1 MLIIIKK
8 KLSLHYLYGVP
19 SQAEIIPIE
28 PAKVILGREGSFHNY
43 PPATPCQW

>member
-8 KLSLHYLYGVP
+8 KIYLYHLYGVP

-28 PAKVILGREGSFHNY
+28 PAKVILGREVAF
-43 PPATPCQW
+43 T